1 MACADDKEHATLWEI
16 SLLSLSYG
24 NEPLR
29 PSVLA
34 SIQNGPSHTQQS
46 TCIALLFGWRCIS
59 RKMWKPY
66 PKKKD
71 HSVWKCQK
79 NVSYCASIPIKLTT
93 EKKAQSNYF
102 FENLVIVIFWCF
114 RLSTVEVERG
124 VEIPEVGPSYF
135 SGQDR

>member
-46 TCIALLFGWRCIS
+46 TYMYSTAFWLAVHI
-59 RKMWKPY
+59 
-66 PKKKD
+66 
-71 HSVWKCQK
+71 QK
-79 NVSYCASIPIKLTT
+79 NVKAIPKEERPQCLKMPKKCLILCINSNQINNLKKRHLTNFL
-93 EKKAQSNYF
+93 K
-102 FENLVIVIFWCF
+102 I
-114 RLSTVEVERG
+114 
-124 VEIPEVGPSYF
+124 
-135 SGQDR
+135 

>member
-29 PSVLA
+29 QSVLA

-59 RKMWKPY
+59 RKNVKATQRRKTTVFENA
-66 PKKKD
+66 KKMS
-71 HSVWKCQK
+71 HIVHQF
-79 NVSYCASIPIKLTT
+79 
-93 EKKAQSNYF
+93 QSN
-102 FENLVIVIFWCF
+102 
-114 RLSTVEVERG
+114 
-124 VEIPEVGPSYF
+124 
-135 SGQDR
+135 